1 MKKNNPLL
9 NRFATYGTIG
19 HIPYAESLKSKG
31 TPSLS
36 HDGGL
41 PCRVTGEESPLAL
54 GELELAGRESLGLEG
69 RGRRRRMGGGGG
81 MAAGVGGWV
90 EVLFGL
96 EGRRGGK
103 C

>member
-1 MKKNNPLL
+1 M
-9 NRFATYGTIG
+9 ADC
-19 HIPYAESLKSKG
+19 HAESPEKSP
-31 TPSLS
+31 PSPWGS
-36 HDGGL
+36 RFDIF
-41 PCRVTGEESPLAL
+41 P
-54 GELELAGRESLGLEG
+54 ELELAGRESLGLEG